1 MNFKRKLMLSF
12 LLISA
17 FNSSQEELQAGP
29 YGMRNFTTEQLM
41 ACVVGG
47 ALISA
52 LGYDL
57 YQTYYVPRE
66 DRDETFTE
74 GCCLV
79 AQETREYME
88 TPEGSDLTNCV
99 IGGIGV
105 GLIIACIQLF
115 DAAKFRSY
123 QSSFIKKFETPES
136 EVSQSTQAPEPINSP
151 KVEHQAPQVERH
163 QSEQASNVD
172 GFDVYY
178 PHTIKTTFKDVAGL
192 DDAKEGMQDII
203 EYLRNPEKYNRMGA
217 RAPKGILMYG
227 GPGNGKT
234 LLAKA
239 VAGEVNCT
247 FISVAGSSFIEMFA
261 GVGAKRIRNLFD
273 LARRQG
279 PCIIFIDE
287 IDSLIA
293 KRAGGHTDRNG
304 EHNQT
309 VAAFLA
315 AVDGLQNST
324 SPIIIIG
331 ATNRLDSLDR
341 AAIRPGRFD
350 RNVEIKKPKMCDREK
365 LLNIDFKR
373 VCHAMNLD
381 VAQIAKITSGF
392 SGADLSNLVNQAAL
406 LAVKD
411 KSVCVE
417 MKHVQ
422 KAFDAMKETMVATI
436 DASYEIDISYPGDM
450 KTTFLDVA
458 GLAGPKEDFKDIINF
473 LKNSNSFNAIGATI
487 PKGVLMNGGPGNG
500 KTLMAQAVAGEANCP
515 FISITGSSFVEKYV
529 GTGAARIR
537 ELFAAARKEAPC
549 IIFIDEIDALLSKR
563 SGNAGSGGDS
573 EHNNTV
579 AAFLAEVDGL
589 KNSKAPVIIIGATN
603 RIEALDSAATRPG
616 RFDRTV
622 HVDNPYIADRRQLL
636 EIKFKNIAH
645 DKDVDISRIAR
656 ATQGFSGAKLANLVN
671 EAALLAVN
679 EKSKLVMMSHVEQ
692 AFENITIGRESHG
705 MEQSDEA
712 KKITAWH
719 EAGHVIGML
728 EGKLNAVHKVTIQP
742 RGGALGYVRPMP
754 LQEHYAITDQDM
766 RAEIGM
772 LFCGT
777 IAEQKCGKGQGA
789 GASSDL
795 ERARHIARD
804 MVMKYGMSPK
814 FLSGAQASNKDVD
827 KEVES
832 ILAEEY
838 KKAENLIANNID
850 DVAKVA
856 NLLIEK
862 GTVEGGEIYRLLG
875 KPEPKGIEFTL
886 SGKK

>member
-1 MNFKRKLMLSF
+1 MNLTKKLMLLCLWIGLFHSP
-12 LLISA
+12 
-17 FNSSQEELQAGP
+17 QEQLQAGP
-29 YGMRNFTTEQLM
+29 YDMRNFTTEQLI
-41 ACVVGG
+41 ACVLGG

-52 LGYDL
+52 VGYDL

-66 DRDETFTE
+66 DRDETFIE
-74 GCCLV
+74 GCGV
-79 AQETREYME
+79 VVQETREYLE
-88 TPEGSDLTNCV
+88 TPEGENVADC
-99 IGGIGV
+99 IGCGIAIGFV
-105 GLIIACIQLF
+105 VACIQLF
-115 DAAKFRSY
+115 DAIEYRSF
-123 QSSFIKKFETPES
+123 QSSMMKKFDTPEPEIFQTPQTS
-136 EVSQSTQAPEPINSP
+136 EPSNSP
-151 KVEHQAPQVERH
+151 KVAHKAAPVERN
-163 QSEQASNVD
+163 QSEPSSNVD
-172 GFDVYY
+172 GFDIFY
-178 PHTIKTTFKDVAGL
+178 PYTIKTTFKDVAGL
-192 DDAKEGMQDII
+192 DDAKDSMQDII
-203 EYLRNPEKYNRMGA
+203 EYLRNPEKFKRMGA

-239 VAGEVNCT
+239 VAGEVNCA

-273 LARRQG
+273 VARRQG
-279 PCIIFIDE
+279 ACIIFIDE

-293 KRAGGHTDRNG
+293 KRGGGHANRNG

-315 AVDGLQNST
+315 AVDGLQSST

-373 VCHAMNLD
+373 ICHARNLD
-381 VAQIAKITSGF
+381 IAKIATMTSGF

-411 KSVCVE
+411 RSVCVE
-417 MKHVQ
+417 MRHVQ
-422 KAFDAMKETMVATI
+422 KAFDAMKETMIATV
-436 DASYEIDISYPGDM
+436 DASYEIDIFYPGDM
-450 KTTFLDVA
+450 KTTFQDVA

-473 LKNSNSFNAIGATI
+473 LKNPNSFNAMGAVI

-500 KTLMAQAVAGEANCP
+500 KTLMARAVAGEANCP

-563 SGNAGSGGDS
+563 SGNASSGGDS

-603 RIEALDSAATRPG
+603 RLDALDSAAVRPG

-636 EIKFKNIAH
+636 EIKFKHIAH
-645 DKDVDISRIAR
+645 DSDVDINRIAR

-679 EKSKLVMMSHVEQ
+679 EKSKLVTMNHIEQ
-692 AFENITIGRESHG
+692 AFENITIGRENHG
-705 MEQSDEA
+705 MEQSAEA

-754 LQEHYAITDQDM
+754 LQEHYAITDKDM
-766 RAEIGM
+766 RAEIVM

-777 IAEQKCGKGQGA
+777 IAEQKCGKGQGG
-789 GASSDL
+789 GAFSDL
-795 ERARHIARD
+795 EKARCIARD
-804 MVMKYGMSPK
+804 MVMKYGMSPR
-814 FLSGAQASNKDVD
+814 FLSGVDASNQDVD
-827 KEVES
+827 AEVES

-838 KKAENLIANNID
+838 KKAENLIASKID

-856 NLLIEK
+856 DLLIEK
-862 GTVEGGEIYRLLG
+862 GTVQGDAIYRLLG

-886 SGKK
+886 AGSK